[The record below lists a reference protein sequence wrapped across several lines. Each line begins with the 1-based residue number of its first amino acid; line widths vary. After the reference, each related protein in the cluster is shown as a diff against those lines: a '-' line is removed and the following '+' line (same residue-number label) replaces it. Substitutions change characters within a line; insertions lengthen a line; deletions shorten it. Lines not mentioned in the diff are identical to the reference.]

1 MRKSLAI
8 ALLSITLALP
18 ISYSFA
24 QDTSST
30 SINDSKNEKE
40 FMKKMHSLQVL
51 IETYGIDHEGNYPKS
66 IYELNDLLYESNG
79 VSYSTTSKYGKTEKI
94 EKIFSMYEFIQDYVD
109 YREYEKYK
117 TKIKDKIIY
126 QSISNDKKLVN
137 DYKIFYID
145 LNGKVYEKKNQMFYL
160 SNS

>member
-1 MRKSLAI
+1 MKKILAI
-8 ALLSITLALP
+8 ALLSINLAFP

-79 VSYSTTSKYGKTEKI
+79 VSYSTTSKDGKTEKI

-160 SNS
+160 SNY